1 MTDNPIEKI
10 KENIEE
16 NDLKQ
21 NKMKR
26 TNSDPIETESEAK
39 KEFKRI
45 PVDRSEYSKTFIE
58 KPFWIKGSF
67 YEVLQPIAGETK
79 KVSSFFTI
87 LSIWNTMIGS
97 STVTMPNCVQN
108 AGLVPTV
115 CNYLI

>member
-1 MTDNPIEKI
+1 MSDNKIEKI

-16 NDLKQ
+16 SDVKSSL
-21 NKMKR
+21 KR
-26 TNSDPIETESEAK
+26 TNSDPIESESEAK
-39 KEFKRI
+39 KEFKLM
-45 PVDRSEYSKTFIE
+45 PVDRNGYSKTFIE

-67 YEVLQPIAGETK
+67 YEVLQPIAGEAK

-97 STVTMPNCVQN
+97 STVTMPNCVEK

-115 CNYLI
+115 CKFFI